1 MRSSD
6 WSSYVCSSDLTCGEG
21 VCRMGRAQR
30 NPSPAKHPAALK
42 FGLASARA
50 RASAA
55 RQLPVRA
62 HVVAGLTAGKF
73 LPVILLLRFGLP
85 EIPVRFD
92 LLHLLSP
99 PHARAVAFLSGVVG
113 PALLP
118 LPSLLII
125 FVLCNLFSSRF

>member
-6 WSSYVCSSDLTCGEG
+6 WSSYVCSTHPTCGEG

-30 NPSPAKHPAALK
+30 NPSPAKHPAAMK

-62 HVVAGLTAGKF
+62 HVVAGVTAGKF
-73 LPVILLLRFGLP
+73 LQVILVLRFVLP
-85 EIPVRFD
+85 EIAGRFD
-92 LLHLLSP
+92 MRHRLRSDDHTSEL
-99 PHARAVAFLSGVVG
+99 
-113 PALLP
+113 
-118 LPSLLII
+118 
-125 FVLCNLFSSRF
+125 